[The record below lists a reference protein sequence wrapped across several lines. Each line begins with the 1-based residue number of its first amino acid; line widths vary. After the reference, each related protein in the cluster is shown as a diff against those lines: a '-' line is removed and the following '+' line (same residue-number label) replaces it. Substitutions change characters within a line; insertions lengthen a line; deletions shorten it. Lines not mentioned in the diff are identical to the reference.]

1 MNRRLRYNAE
11 AMGSNP
17 LTSRNF
23 GGVNL
28 QLLKLQLPLRR
39 SYLHLNLYFR
49 SSRHLHSIL
58 RSLLSMRCL
67 LLRYSFG
74 PGFPRRVCLPR
85 HYTNLNYS
93 NLFSMTIQANKIF
106 RPVVLGFT
114 SESFFT
120 LSTKIKIEHDFGLQT
135 RRPLSDLIT
144 QNDVWRTFTYDCV
157 VFHFCFVTLT
167 VSYSGNVVLVVLRV
181 WSSFNQNSR
190 LFYLN
195 TYNIKLTYL

>member
-11 AMGSNP
+11 AMVSNP
-17 LTSRNF
+17 VEVPKFFR
-23 GGVNL
+23 VNL
-28 QLLKLQLPLRR
+28 QLLKLQLPTGRT
-39 SYLHLNLYFR
+39 YLHLNLYFR

-93 NLFSMTIQANKIF
+93 NLFSKTIQANKIF

-167 VSYSGNVVLVVLRV
+167 VSYSGNVV
-181 WSSFNQNSR
+181 
-190 LFYLN
+190 YLC
-195 TYNIKLTYL
+195 

>member
-1 MNRRLRYNAE
+1 MV
-11 AMGSNP
+11 SNP
-17 LTSRNF
+17 VEVPKFFR
-23 GGVNL
+23 VNL
-28 QLLKLQLPLRR
+28 QLLKLQLPTGRT
-39 SYLHLNLYFR
+39 YLHLNLYFR

-58 RSLLSMRCL
+58 RSLLSVRCL

-106 RPVVLGFT
+106 KPAALGFT

-120 LSTKIKIEHDFGLQT
+120 LSTEIKIEHDFGLQT

-144 QNDVWRTFTYDCV
+144 HVILLYSTSVLLHWLFHTVVMLFTCAKSV
-157 VFHFCFVTLT
+157 VFVQSYFVMFLFYTCLKFCQLLGKFI
-167 VSYSGNVVLVVLRV
+167 
-181 WSSFNQNSR
+181 QNSR
-190 LFYLN
+190 LTILN
-195 TYNIKLTYL
+195 

>member
-11 AMGSNP
+11 AMVSNP
-17 LTSRNF
+17 VEVPKFFR
-23 GGVNL
+23 VNL
-28 QLLKLQLPLRR
+28 QLLKLQLPTGRT
-39 SYLHLNLYFR
+39 YLHLNLYFR

-106 RPVVLGFT
+106 KPAALGFT

-120 LSTKIKIEHDFGLQT
+120 LSTEIKIEHDFGLQT

-144 QNDVWRTFTYDCV
+144 QNDVLSTFSCDFV
-157 VFHFCFVTLT
+157 VFHFCFVTHWLFHT
-167 VSYSGNVVLVVLRV
+167 VVMLFTCAKSVVFVQ
-181 WSSFNQNSR
+181 S
-190 LFYLN
+190 
-195 TYNIKLTYL
+195 

>member
-1 MNRRLRYNAE
+1 MCLPGAASRAFPALAQFRRTRERLCMNRRLRYNAE
-11 AMGSNP
+11 AMVSNP
-17 LTSRNF
+17 VEVPKFFR
-23 GGVNL
+23 VNL
-28 QLLKLQLPLRR
+28 QLLKLQLPTGRT
-39 SYLHLNLYFR
+39 YLHLNLYFR
-49 SSRHLHSIL
+49 SSRHPHSIL

-93 NLFSMTIQANKIF
+93 NLFPMTIQANKIF
-106 RPVVLGFT
+106 KPAALGFT

-120 LSTKIKIEHDFGLQT
+120 LSTEIKIEHDFGLQT

-144 QNDVWRTFTYDCV
+144 QNDVLSTFSCDFV

-167 VSYSGNVVLVVLRV
+167 VSYSGNVV
-181 WSSFNQNSR
+181 
-190 LFYLN
+190 YLC
-195 TYNIKLTYL
+195 